1 MEQKIIWMQLL
12 LIGILSSFQS
22 CDKGEVDKVYYEEY
36 YLINNS
42 DYNIV
47 IESYNKTDD
56 GYNSNNYTL
65 NQDSTLCQ
73 KLELNFGSTTGI
85 IFYADSVVLRFGGSK
100 EISFTPDT
108 QSSFNIIDKRNYTVN
123 EKSENKRE
131 YSYTFTNDDYD
142 NAILLD

>member
-65 NQDSTLCQ
+65 IQDSILYQ
-73 KLELNFGSTTGI
+73 KLELNFGSTSGI
-85 IFYADSVVLRFGGSK
+85 ISYADSVVIRFGGSK
-100 EISFTPDT
+100 EISFTPDI
-108 QSSFNIIDKRNYTVN
+108 QSTYNILDKSNYTEN
-123 EKSENKRE
+123 KKSENNRE
-131 YSYTFTNDDYD
+131 YSYTFTNDDHD
-142 NAILLD
+142 NSVLLD

>member
-47 IESYNKTDD
+47 IESYNKTDN
-56 GYNSNNYTL
+56 GFNSNNYTL
-65 NQDSTLCQ
+65 NQDSTLYQ
-73 KLELNFGSTTGI
+73 KLELNFGSTTGMI
-85 IFYADSVVLRFGGSK
+85 SYADSVVIRFGGSK

-108 QSSFNIIDKRNYTVN
+108 QSTYNILDKSNYTEN
-123 EKSENKRE
+123 EKSENNRE